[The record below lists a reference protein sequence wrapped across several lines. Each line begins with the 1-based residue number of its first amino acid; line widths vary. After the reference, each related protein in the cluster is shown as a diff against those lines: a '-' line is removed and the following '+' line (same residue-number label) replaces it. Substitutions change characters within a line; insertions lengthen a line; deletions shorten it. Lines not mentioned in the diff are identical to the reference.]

1 MNKSYDELCQEV
13 ALLHEN
19 LTDAARAI
27 DKARTQGTRLE
38 NQLQASNAM
47 LREALELGEEF
58 NARCRVLEAENA
70 RLRGAGS

>member
-58 NARCRVLEAENA
+58 SSRCQALEIENA
-70 RLRGAGS
+70 RLKGEPS